1 MDSVTLPPQQ
11 RCAAPGCRQL
21 PFGLQR
27 PVSVLSFAAKA
38 AHGRQF
44 LFFVLHG
51 CSRGNDVEFIIAHFQ
66 AGLYIF

>member
-27 PVSVLSFAAKA
+27 PVSVLSFAAKLRT
-38 AHGRQF
+38 GVNSC
-44 LFFVLHG
+44 FFVLHG
-51 CSRGNDVEFIIAHFQ
+51 YSRGNDVEFIIAHFQ